1 MLPHHRQRARAL
13 SPKHVEL
20 GIYAEDPKLTAEGG
34 RRLNTREYL
43 DSLFADY
50 QETPALDD
58 FKEELRGFLDERIK
72 NLVQTGM
79 AQRDAFFQATS
90 ELGDMSAVADEI
102 SRKKKQEVLAEMYM
116 RTRHYMPTSRIA
128 LYVSRFLPVSRVSL
142 LWGLT
147 QYAAVAGNF
156 SR

>member
-1 MLPHHRQRARAL
+1 MTLCL
-13 SPKHVEL
+13 
-20 GIYAEDPKLTAEGG
+20 LTT
-34 RRLNTREYL
+34 RRP
-43 DSLFADY
+43 
-50 QETPALDD
+50 PALDD

-128 LYVSRFLPVSRVSL
+128 PM
-142 LWGLT
+142 
-147 QYAAVAGNF
+147 
-156 SR
+156 